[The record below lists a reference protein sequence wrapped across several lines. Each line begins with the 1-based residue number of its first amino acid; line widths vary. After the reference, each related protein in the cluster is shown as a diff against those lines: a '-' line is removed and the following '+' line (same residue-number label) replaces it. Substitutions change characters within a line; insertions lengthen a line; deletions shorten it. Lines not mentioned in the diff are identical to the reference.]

1 MMIENEKIEKQIANW
16 KEKVSPHTTL
26 IAVSKE
32 QPIESIQA
40 AYQAG
45 QRHFAE
51 NKVQSLLQRKE
62 QLPLDIHWHMIGHL
76 QRNKVKFLV
85 PFIHLIHSL
94 DRPELLA
101 EIEKEAAK
109 HNRLVRCLVQVNLSR
124 EEQKFG
130 LPIEHLSQF
139 LSSKTVRDLK
149 HTEIVGLMGMASHTT
164 DHKAIRKEFT
174 LLRETFDT
182 LGKNMAQRRVRMTIL
197 SMGMTSDYEI
207 ALTCGSNMIRI
218 GESIFGKRRRTL

>member
-1 MMIENEKIEKQIANW
+1 MIVENEKIERHIATWKQ
-16 KEKVSPHTTL
+16 KLDSHTTL
-26 IAVSKE
+26 VAVSKE
-32 QPIESIQA
+32 QPIEKIQA

-51 NKVQSLLQRKE
+51 NKVQSLVQRKE

-76 QRNKVKFLV
+76 QRNKVKFLAS
-85 PFIHLIHSL
+85 FIHLIHSL
-94 DRPELLA
+94 DRLSLLE

-130 LPIEHLSQF
+130 LPIEHLAPF
-139 LSSKTVRDLK
+139 LSSKTVKYLK
-149 HTEIVGLMGMASHTT
+149 HTEIVGLMGMSSHTT
-164 DHKAIRKEFT
+164 DSTKIQKEFT

-182 LGKNMAQRRVRMTIL
+182 LGQNIAQHRVRMSVL

-218 GESIFGKRRRTL
+218 GESIFGKRKRNL